1 MTNKLNNLYDNYS
14 FMNNE
19 KNIKNE
25 KLYLLLDS
33 SLISATFNKKI
44 KRKNYFEEH
53 KEELQRTLDDKPI
66 IYDYKIVKCGS
77 YVQVYYYKNS
87 RIKNP
92 KKDDDADLNLQM
104 SKYEVDIS
112 KKETKLKTINEIEER
127 NIIRSKLQCQRIA
140 KANMEY
146 WETFITLTF
155 EDNVTDIKL
164 ANKRFKYF
172 IDKVRRIKNDL
183 RYLVVPEHQKRGAI
197 HYHLLTNIS
206 INDTKLMYNQEN
218 NPKFKH
224 VKYWLDGFNSVEHIK
239 FDVKKIV
246 GYISKYM
253 TKDIDNR
260 LFGQRRFFCSQN
272 CIVPKVSYIDSM
284 DSRDLEFLQ
293 EKIQDLELIYQN
305 EYLNTYDDSKVSFL
319 EYSTPQEHFTTK

>member
-1 MTNKLNNLYDNYS
+1 MNKNFKDR
-14 FMNNE
+14 E
-19 KNIKNE
+19 DP
-25 KLYLLLDS
+25 YLLLDS
-33 SLISATFNKKI
+33 SLKSAT
-44 KRKNYFEEH
+44 YS
-53 KEELQRTLDDKPI
+53 DKPI
-66 IYDYKIVKCGS
+66 LYDYKIVECGP
-77 YVQVYYYKNS
+77 YTQVYYYHKF
-87 RIKNP
+87 RTKNP
-92 KKDDDADLNLQM
+92 RKDDKVDLNLKKIKFEVNT
-104 SKYEVDIS
+104 SKEET

-127 NIIRSKLQCQRIA
+127 NITRSKLQCQRIA

-172 IDKVRRIKNDL
+172 IDKVRRIKNDF

-206 INDTKLMYNQEN
+206 INDTKLMYNQED

-239 FDVKKIV
+239 GDAKKIV

-260 LFGQRRFFCSQN
+260 LFGKNRFFYSQN
-272 CIVPKVSYIDSM
+272 CIVPKVSYIDSFESNEL
-284 DSRDLEFLQ
+284 DFLQ
-293 EKIQDLELIYQN
+293 KKIQDKELIYQN
-305 EYLNTYDDSKVSFL
+305 KYLNAYDDSEVSFQEFL
-319 EYSTPQEHFTTK
+319 TPR

>member
-1 MTNKLNNLYDNYS
+1 MNKNFKDR
-14 FMNNE
+14 E
-19 KNIKNE
+19 AP
-25 KLYLLLDS
+25 YLLLDS
-33 SLISATFNKKI
+33 SLISATI
-44 KRKNYFEEH
+44 FE
-53 KEELQRTLDDKPI
+53 KPKL
-66 IYDYKIVKCGS
+66 YDYKIVECGS
-77 YVQVYYYKNS
+77 FVQVYRFLQH
-87 RIKNP
+87 RIKNIN
-92 KKDDDADLNLQM
+92 KNDDADLNL
-104 SKYEVDIS
+104 KKIKFEVNTS

-127 NIIRSKLQCQRIA
+127 NITRSKLQCQRIA

-155 EDNVTDIKL
+155 ADNVTDIKL

-206 INDTKLMYNQEN
+206 INDTKLMYNQED

-224 VKYWLDGFNSVEHIK
+224 IKYWLDGFNSVEFIK
-239 FDVKKIV
+239 GDAKKVI

-253 TKDIDNR
+253 TKDVDNR
-260 LFGQRRFFCSQN
+260 FFGQRRFFYSQN

-293 EKIQDLELIYQN
+293 KKIQDKELIYQN
-305 EYLNTYDDSKVSFL
+305 KYLNAYDDSEVSF
-319 EYSTPQEHFTTK
+319 QEFLPH

>member
-1 MTNKLNNLYDNYS
+1 MNKNFKDR
-14 FMNNE
+14 E
-19 KNIKNE
+19 DP
-25 KLYLLLDS
+25 YLLLDS
-33 SLISATFNKKI
+33 SLISATIF
-44 KRKNYFEEH
+44 
-53 KEELQRTLDDKPI
+53 DKPKL
-66 IYDYKIVKCGS
+66 YDYKIVECGS
-77 YVQVYYYKNS
+77 FVQVYKYLHP
-87 RIKNP
+87 RIKNIN
-92 KKDDDADLNLQM
+92 KNDDVDLNLKKI
-104 SKYEVDIS
+104 KYEVDTS

-155 EDNVTDIKL
+155 EDNVTDVKL

-206 INDTKLMYNQEN
+206 INDTKLMYNQED

-239 FDVKKIV
+239 GDAKKIV

-293 EKIQDLELIYQN
+293 KKIQDKELIYQN
-305 EYLNTYDDSKVSFL
+305 KYLNAYDDSEVSF
-319 EYSTPQEHFTTK
+319 QEFLPH

>member
-1 MTNKLNNLYDNYS
+1 MNKNFKDR
-14 FMNNE
+14 E
-19 KNIKNE
+19 DP
-25 KLYLLLDS
+25 YLLLDS
-33 SLISATFNKKI
+33 SLISATI
-44 KRKNYFEEH
+44 FE
-53 KEELQRTLDDKPI
+53 KPKL
-66 IYDYKIVKCGS
+66 YDYKIVECGS
-77 YVQVYYYKNS
+77 FVQVYRFLQH
-87 RIKNP
+87 RIKNIN
-92 KKDDDADLNLQM
+92 KNDDADLNL
-104 SKYEVDIS
+104 KKIKFEVNTS

-127 NIIRSKLQCQRIA
+127 NITRSKLQCQRIA

-155 EDNVTDIKL
+155 ADNVTDIKL

-206 INDTKLMYNQEN
+206 INDTKLMYNQED

-224 VKYWLDGFNSVEHIK
+224 IKYWLDGFNSVELIK
-239 FDVKKIV
+239 GDAKKVI

-253 TKDIDNR
+253 TKDVDNR
-260 LFGQRRFFCSQN
+260 FFGQRRFFYSQN
-272 CIVPKVSYIDSM
+272 CIVPKISYIDSM

-293 EKIQDLELIYQN
+293 KKIQDKELIYQN
-305 EYLNTYDDSKVSFL
+305 KYLNAYDDSEVSF
-319 EYSTPQEHFTTK
+319 QEFLPH

>member
-1 MTNKLNNLYDNYS
+1 MNKNFKDR
-14 FMNNE
+14 E
-19 KNIKNE
+19 AP
-25 KLYLLLDS
+25 YLLLDS
-33 SLISATFNKKI
+33 SLISATI
-44 KRKNYFEEH
+44 FE
-53 KEELQRTLDDKPI
+53 KPKL
-66 IYDYKIVKCGS
+66 YDYKIVECGS
-77 YVQVYYYKNS
+77 FVQVYRFLQH
-87 RIKNP
+87 RIKNIN
-92 KKDDDADLNLQM
+92 KNDDADLNL
-104 SKYEVDIS
+104 KKIKFEVNTS

-127 NIIRSKLQCQRIA
+127 NITRSKLQCQRIA

-155 EDNVTDIKL
+155 ADNVTDIKL

-206 INDTKLMYNQEN
+206 INDTKLMYNQED

-224 VKYWLDGFNSVEHIK
+224 IKYWLDGFNSVELIK
-239 FDVKKIV
+239 GDAKKVI

-253 TKDIDNR
+253 TKDVDNR
-260 LFGQRRFFCSQN
+260 FFGQRRFFYSQN

-293 EKIQDLELIYQN
+293 KKIQDKELIYQN
-305 EYLNTYDDSKVSFL
+305 KYLNAYDDSEVSF
-319 EYSTPQEHFTTK
+319 QEFLPH

>member
-1 MTNKLNNLYDNYS
+1 MS
-14 FMNNE
+14 
-19 KNIKNE
+19 KNFKDRE
-25 KLYLLLDS
+25 DPYLLLDS
-33 SLISATFNKKI
+33 SLISATI
-44 KRKNYFEEH
+44 FE
-53 KEELQRTLDDKPI
+53 KPKL
-66 IYDYKIVKCGS
+66 YDYKIVECGS
-77 YVQVYYYKNS
+77 FVQVYRFLQH
-87 RIKNP
+87 RIKNIN
-92 KKDDDADLNLQM
+92 KNDDADLNL
-104 SKYEVDIS
+104 KKIKFEVNTS

-127 NIIRSKLQCQRIA
+127 NITRSKLQCQRIA

-155 EDNVTDIKL
+155 ADNFTDIKL

-206 INDTKLMYNQEN
+206 INDTKLMYNQED

-224 VKYWLDGFNSVEHIK
+224 IKYWLDGFNSVELIK
-239 FDVKKIV
+239 GDAKKVI

-253 TKDIDNR
+253 TKDVDNR
-260 LFGQRRFFCSQN
+260 FFGQRRFFYSQN

-293 EKIQDLELIYQN
+293 KKIQDKELIYQN
-305 EYLNTYDDSKVSFL
+305 KYLNAYDDSEVSF
-319 EYSTPQEHFTTK
+319 QEFLPH

>member
-1 MTNKLNNLYDNYS
+1 MNKNFKDR
-14 FMNNE
+14 E
-19 KNIKNE
+19 DP
-25 KLYLLLDS
+25 YLLLDS
-33 SLISATFNKKI
+33 SLISATIF
-44 KRKNYFEEH
+44 
-53 KEELQRTLDDKPI
+53 DKPKL
-66 IYDYKIVKCGS
+66 YDYKIVECGS
-77 YVQVYYYKNS
+77 FVQVYKYLHP
-87 RIKNP
+87 RIKNIN
-92 KKDDDADLNLQM
+92 KNDDVDLNLKKI
-104 SKYEVDIS
+104 KYEVDTS

-127 NIIRSKLQCQRIA
+127 NITRSKLQCQRIA

-155 EDNVTDIKL
+155 ADNVTDIKL

-206 INDTKLMYNQEN
+206 INDTKLMYNQED

-239 FDVKKIV
+239 GDAKKIV

-293 EKIQDLELIYQN
+293 KKIQDKELIYQN
-305 EYLNTYDDSKVSFL
+305 KYLNAYDDSEVSF
-319 EYSTPQEHFTTK
+319 QEFLPH

>member
-33 SLISATFNKKI
+33 SLKSAT
-44 KRKNYFEEH
+44 YS
-53 KEELQRTLDDKPI
+53 TKPSL
-66 IYDYKIVKCGS
+66 YDFKIVECGS
-77 YVQVYYYKNS
+77 YIQVYHYHQPRTKYP
-87 RIKNP
+87 R
-92 KKDDDADLNLQM
+92 KDDKVDLNL
-104 SKYEVDIS
+104 KKNKFDVNTLKEEIKL
-112 KKETKLKTINEIEER
+112 KKEIKLKTWNEIEER
-127 NIIRSKLQCQRIA
+127 NITRSKLQCQRIA

-172 IDKVRRIKNDL
+172 TDKVRRVKNDF

-206 INDTKLMYNQEN
+206 INDTKLMYNQED

-224 VKYWLDGFNSVEHIK
+224 VKYWLDGFSSVEIIK
-239 FDVKKIV
+239 GDAKKVV

-260 LFGQRRFFCSQN
+260 LFGKNRFFYSQN
-272 CIVPKVSYIDSM
+272 CIVPKISYIDSV
-284 DSRDLEFLQ
+284 DSRDLEILQ
-293 EKIQDLELIYQN
+293 EKIQELELIYQN

>member
-1 MTNKLNNLYDNYS
+1 MNKNFKDR
-14 FMNNE
+14 E
-19 KNIKNE
+19 DP
-25 KLYLLLDS
+25 YLLLDS
-33 SLISATFNKKI
+33 SLISATI
-44 KRKNYFEEH
+44 FE
-53 KEELQRTLDDKPI
+53 KPKL
-66 IYDYKIVKCGS
+66 YDYKIVECGS
-77 YVQVYYYKNS
+77 FVQVYRFLQH
-87 RIKNP
+87 RIKNIN
-92 KKDDDADLNLQM
+92 KNDDADLNL
-104 SKYEVDIS
+104 KNIKFEVNTS

-127 NIIRSKLQCQRIA
+127 NITRSKLQCQRIA

-155 EDNVTDIKL
+155 ADNVTDIKL

-206 INDTKLMYNQEN
+206 INDTKLMYNQED

-224 VKYWLDGFNSVEHIK
+224 IKYWLDGFNSVELIK
-239 FDVKKIV
+239 GDAKKVI

-253 TKDIDNR
+253 TKDVDNR
-260 LFGQRRFFCSQN
+260 FFGQRRFFYSQN

-293 EKIQDLELIYQN
+293 KKIQDKELIYQN
-305 EYLNTYDDSKVSFL
+305 KYLNAYDDSEVSF
-319 EYSTPQEHFTTK
+319 QEFLPH

>member
-1 MTNKLNNLYDNYS
+1 MNKNFNDR
-14 FMNNE
+14 E
-19 KNIKNE
+19 DP
-25 KLYLLLDS
+25 YLLLDS
-33 SLISATFNKKI
+33 SLISATIF
-44 KRKNYFEEH
+44 
-53 KEELQRTLDDKPI
+53 DKPKL
-66 IYDYKIVKCGS
+66 YDYKIVECGS
-77 YVQVYYYKNS
+77 FVQVYRYQHS
-87 RIKNP
+87 RIKNIN
-92 KKDDDADLNLQM
+92 KNDDVDLNLKKI
-104 SKYEVDIS
+104 KYEVDTS

-155 EDNVTDIKL
+155 EDNVTDVKL

-206 INDTKLMYNQEN
+206 INDTKLMYNQED

-239 FDVKKIV
+239 GDAKKIV

-293 EKIQDLELIYQN
+293 KKIQDKELIYQN
-305 EYLNTYDDSKVSFL
+305 KYLNAYDDSEVSF
-319 EYSTPQEHFTTK
+319 QEFLPH

>member
-1 MTNKLNNLYDNYS
+1 MNKNFKDR
-14 FMNNE
+14 E
-19 KNIKNE
+19 DP
-25 KLYLLLDS
+25 YLLLDS
-33 SLISATFNKKI
+33 SLISATIF
-44 KRKNYFEEH
+44 
-53 KEELQRTLDDKPI
+53 DKPKL
-66 IYDYKIVKCGS
+66 YDYKIVECGS
-77 YVQVYYYKNS
+77 FVQVYKYLHP
-87 RIKNP
+87 RIKNIN
-92 KKDDDADLNLQM
+92 KNDDVDLNLKKI
-104 SKYEVDIS
+104 KYEVDTS

-140 KANMEY
+140 KGNMEY

-155 EDNVTDIKL
+155 EDNVTDVKL

-206 INDTKLMYNQEN
+206 INDTKLMYNQED

-239 FDVKKIV
+239 GDAKKIV

-293 EKIQDLELIYQN
+293 KKIQDKELIYQN
-305 EYLNTYDDSKVSFL
+305 KYLNAYDDSEVSF
-319 EYSTPQEHFTTK
+319 QEFLPH